1 MATLELDLQQ
11 NIGSA
16 ESSIR
21 SLASALEELKR
32 ASEAASGLRE
42 LSAAAK
48 DLSKGIKIKIT
59 NNYKGT
65 FNNIASDAKNAMESV
80 RNMNAEAEKPFDIS
94 TLPTKDFTSGVRDAT
109 QAMAQDVKSVTEAL
123 PKAADLEPLKEIKEI
138 SDDIQSSNADGQI
151 SKPSVMSDEE
161 LGKFM
166 TGWKDY
172 QESSEK
178 LADALESTPVKV
190 PLTEERIN
198 DFLKGWSEYT
208 QREAENA
215 EKFGMVSQYGFD
227 NGTTKDLSVETENF
241 STISGD
247 IYSGVAALES
257 YRQVEEEAAN
267 SSNIFKTALNAA
279 SEAMAQF
286 KAEIGGIKADI
297 GSKFSS
303 ALQGATKSLERLGNR
318 ISRTASMMV
327 LRKGLRVIGKGFTE
341 GIKNIDGYAKALGAL
356 ESHGSN
362 AHNVMNDF
370 ATSGQL
376 VSNAVASAV
385 IPILYALAPAAVTVA
400 NAFNEAAA
408 AIARFF
414 AIIGGKATFTKA
426 KVAAVEFGKGV
437 SGGAKSAKKAL
448 DDLMFGFDELNLIK
462 DKAGSGGGGG
472 GGKTP
477 PDYASMFEEVAVG
490 DLSPFMRSLKM
501 TIDDVFFDWD
511 LNPEN
516 IAEKLIAGL
525 FGVLGGIAGFLIGGV
540 PGAIVGTLL
549 GVSLGLLIDSLTFN
563 HDGKLSGEE
572 VAKMIVMAITG
583 LIGGVTGLVITHSVQ
598 GGIIGFMIGATLGLA
613 FNQLVFNND
622 QKVQKSEVGN
632 MIMLAISAALGGLVG
647 FTLTRSATGLMIGAS
662 VGMTLQL
669 ANVLFANK
677 TGKNIAD
684 IFVKE
689 MLTAF
694 AGGGIGFLLTGN
706 AVGAAIGATIGF
718 AITFAVNAVQFL
730 QKVSLEHEFKKSLL
744 GQEIAAL
751 NKEIDESL
759 SVSREI
765 RVKVSK
771 ITGDIDADT
780 LADFAMAKDLI
791 DDIFTL
797 DGIDNKTGAE
807 IDLLKQK
814 LDTLNSTHVGQE
826 LGLEFDEASGHLNK
840 TREQVDELI
849 ESLKREAQI
858 EAYKEGLV
866 EAYKA
871 EAEATEQV
879 ATATKNRTSAREAL
893 AEAERQLADKESELT
908 GIREKLNKM
917 EQSGAINT
925 REGLD
930 AYNKLKDSVA
940 EVQNEYDQLSVGVEE
955 ARTGLNT
962 AKEAVTE
969 AKKAH
974 EEATEKIGLFNDAL
988 DGMATKA
995 EEAGEATGTSL
1006 ANGARTGSQDLL
1018 DTLDSMYEEADIRQT
1033 IFNAQREKR
1042 GTESVLGFDNGV
1054 KKAAPNVVKSHRDM
1068 FGNVEAEEAIHDA
1081 NMYSAQDTA
1090 QGERQDLLDEHLAAE
1105 TKSNTD
1111 YYSDTQS
1118 LIDDFYNWESK
1129 KTVDTNDGIEKDTT
1143 DTFRT
1148 NTGTITSETD
1158 AARESFTD
1166 NYDEMRDTAVDRN
1179 GEIASNTD
1187 EAMTNF
1193 KGSVEDNIDPAKEAF
1208 VSGVGDMESEAT
1220 EKMGSIKT
1228 SSGDAMSEFKN
1239 SVDNNIPSASKT
1251 FGDYIGDMASALGTF
1266 VSNGI
1271 SGLGDLIDKFA
1282 ELAQAKREA
1291 NRSTV
1296 HEGSNGT
1303 YGGSSRSFG
1312 GTVVSPATRAGGGF
1326 VNEGQLFIA
1335 REAGPEMVG
1344 TINGTTAVANNDQIV
1359 SGISAGV
1366 QNANTAVV
1374 SAIYTLISA
1383 VQDKDFSVSIGDD
1396 AIGRANARYQQSR
1409 GASVNRG
1416 AFANSY

>member
-65 FNNIASDAKNAMESV
+65 FNNLASDAKNAMDSV
-80 RNMNAEAEKPFDIS
+80 RNMNAEAAKPIDIS
-94 TLPTKDFTSGVRDAT
+94 SLPTKEVTSEVRDAT
-109 QAMAQDVKSVTEAL
+109 QAMARDVKSVTEAL
-123 PKAADLEPLKEIKEI
+123 PKAADLETLKEIKEI
-138 SDDIQSSNADGQI
+138 SDDIQSSNVDGKI
-151 SKPSVMSDEE
+151 SKPSAMSDEE

-247 IYSGVAALES
+247 IYSGVDALES

-279 SEAMAQF
+279 SEAVAQF

-318 ISRTASMMV
+318 ISRTASMML
-327 LRKGLRVIGKGFTE
+327 LRKGLRTIGKGFTE
-341 GIKNIDGYAKALGAL
+341 GIKNIDGYARALGAL

-437 SGGAKSAKKAL
+437 SSGAGAAKKAL

-477 PDYASMFEEVAVG
+477 TDYASMFEEVAVG

-647 FTLTRSATGLMIGAS
+647 FTLTHSATGLMIGAS

-677 TGKNIAD
+677 TGKSIAD

-689 MLTAF
+689 LLTAF
-694 AGGGIGFLLTGN
+694 AGGAIGFMLGG
-706 AVGAAIGATIGF
+706 VGGAAIGATIGF

-751 NKEIDESL
+751 NKEIDDSL

-840 TREQVDELI
+840 TREQVEELI
-849 ESLKREAQI
+849 EALKREAQI

-893 AEAERQLADKESELT
+893 AEAERQLADKEAELT

-940 EVQNEYDQLSVGVEE
+940 EVQSEYDQLSVGVEE

-1006 ANGARTGSQDLL
+1006 ANGARTGSQELL

-1090 QGERQDLLDEHLAAE
+1090 QGERQDLLDEHLATE

-1111 YYSDTQS
+1111 YYTDTQD
-1118 LIDDFYNWESK
+1118 LINDFYNWESK

-1158 AARESFTD
+1158 AARESFTG

-1193 KGSVEDNIDPAKEAF
+1193 KGSIEDNTDPAKETF
-1208 VSGVGDMESEAT
+1208 VSGVDDMESEAT

-1228 SSGDAMSEFKN
+1228 STGDAMGEFKTT
-1239 SVDNNIPSASKT
+1239 VDNNIPSASKT
-1251 FGDYIGDMASALGTF
+1251 FTDSVSDMLGAISNL
-1266 VSNGI
+1266 VSNGKEWLD
-1271 SGLGDLIDKFA
+1271 SLIDKFA
-1282 ELAQAKREA
+1282 DLAEAKREA

-1344 TINGTTAVANNDQIV
+1344 TINGSTAVANNDQIV

-1366 QNANTAVV
+1366 SNANTAVV